1 MVEGHL
7 GGGMTETPYEALA
20 RLRGEWSRASS
31 ASKKNEIAAIGS
43 AVAVVADLL
52 GDDPQKES

>member
-1 MVEGHL
+1 
-7 GGGMTETPYEALA
+7 MTETPYEALA